1 MKEEKIAYQFLAEG
15 FEEMEALAVL
25 DVLRRGGV
33 RVVNVSTTKELR
45 VTGAHGVPVICDC
58 IYNDIEPIE
67 DADVLLLPGGMP
79 GTTNL
84 GKCVR
89 LGSLLRR
96 HNQAGKM
103 IGAICAAPSVLAGL
117 GILDGRH
124 ATCYPG
130 FEESF
135 HEGTEYTGD
144 LVAVDG
150 NIITGEGPAAA
161 LPYAYTLLAKLT
173 SKDNAE
179 QVATGMMYDHLMG
192 E

>member
-1 MKEEKIAYQFLAEG
+1 MKEEKTAYQFFAEG
-15 FEEMEALAVL
+15 FEETEAVAVA

-45 VTGAHGVPVICDC
+45 VTGAHGMPIICDA

-67 DADVLLLPGGMP
+67 DADLLLLPGGMP

-89 LGSLLRR
+89 LCSVLRR
-96 HNQAGKM
+96 HHQAGKLL
-103 IGAICAAPSVLAGL
+103 GAICAAPSVLAGL

-130 FEESF
+130 FEQSF
-135 HEGTEYTGD
+135 HEGTTYTAD
-144 LVAVDG
+144 LVSVDG
-150 NIITGEGPAAA
+150 HIVTGEGPAAA

-173 SKDNAE
+173 DKKNAAE
-179 QVATGMMYDHLMG
+179 VAQGMMYDHLMS
-192 E
+192 